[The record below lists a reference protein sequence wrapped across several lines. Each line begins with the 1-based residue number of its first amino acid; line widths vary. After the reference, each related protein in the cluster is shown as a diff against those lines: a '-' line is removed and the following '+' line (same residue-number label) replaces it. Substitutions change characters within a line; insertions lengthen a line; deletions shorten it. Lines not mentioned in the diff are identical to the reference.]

1 MEVENDKEE
10 GDSYKEKLL
19 VAKGVVPF
27 SAFDGRCYDNPDK
40 EVPPAPI
47 MKEDV
52 EHFKELPIF
61 VCKVRIFSIGKCF
74 KSLQLDRAG

>member
-1 MEVENDKEE
+1 LEMEVENDKEE

-61 VCKVRIFSIGKCF
+61 DEEFS
-74 KSLQLDRAG
+74 D